1 MVGRLRAFISA
12 NYPRACYE
20 IRYTE
25 GGGTESHSM
34 TLSIA
39 WVRKTGLTPELIFA
53 SDSRLTGGSNVDHCQ
68 KVFSLP
74 REDCCIS
81 FAGSTMIAYPFI
93 LQLQNT
99 IVEYKRLLDRALDV
113 HDLIG
118 KVLALLNRFIG
129 AHEEAV
135 PDDFQADLL
144 TTSFLF
150 GGWSW
155 KKSRFYIWRLFYDP
169 AAKRY
174 VASGPTVSHQFG
186 RDQSDPVELAHIG
199 DYRADF
205 MRRLRYLLNDK
216 IEEAQNAGATV
227 TLNYEPLAA
236 LADMLVDPDYTDR
249 KRELKGLI
257 GGGPQVMKVYPYLR
271 TLTYAVEWDHKG
283 KFVYVLKGRVIAAY
297 ELFTVPGIDPFTGQ
311 VRKPVRGRDSD
322 PPSPIAY
329 STVGMPLIDSEDVI
343 QQDE

>member
-1 MVGRLRAFISA
+1 
-12 NYPRACYE
+12 
-20 IRYTE
+20 
-25 GGGTESHSM
+25 M

-39 WVRKTGLTPELIFA
+39 WVRRIGPTPELIFA
-53 SDSRLTGGSNVDHCQ
+53 SDSRLTGGGNVDHCQ

-74 REDCCIS
+74 REDCCIT

-93 LQLQNT
+93 LQLQN
-99 IVEYKRLLDRALDV
+99 IVLEYKKLLDRALDV
-113 HDLIG
+113 HDLRG

-135 PDDFQADLL
+135 QDDFQADLL
-144 TTSFLF
+144 ITSFLF

-174 VASGPTVSHQFG
+174 VASGPTVSHQLG
-186 RDQSDPVELAHIG
+186 LDQSEPVELAHIG
-199 DYRADF
+199 DYRPDF

-216 IEEAQNAGATV
+216 IEEARNTGATV
-227 TLNYEPLAA
+227 NLNYEPLAA
-236 LADMLVDPDYTDR
+236 LAEMLADPDYTDR

-283 KFVYVLKGRVIAAY
+283 KFVYVLRGRVIADY

-311 VRKPVRGRDSD
+311 TRKPVRGRDSD
-322 PPSPIAY
+322 LPSSMAD
-329 STVGMPLIDSEDVI
+329 STVGRPLTD
-343 QQDE
+343 DE

>member
-1 MVGRLRAFISA
+1 
-12 NYPRACYE
+12 
-20 IRYTE
+20 
-25 GGGTESHSM
+25 M
-34 TLSIA
+34 TLSLA
-39 WVRKTGLTPELIFA
+39 WVRKIGATPELIFA
-53 SDSRLTGGSNVDHCQ
+53 SDSRLNGGGNVDHCQ

-99 IVEYKRLLDRALDV
+99 ILEYKRLLDRALDV
-113 HDLIG
+113 HDLRG

-155 KKSRFYIWRLFYDP
+155 KQSRFYIWRLFYDP
-169 AAKRY
+169 AAGRY
-174 VASGPTVSHQFG
+174 VASGPAASHQLG
-186 RDQSDPVELAHIG
+186 LDQADPVELAHIG
-199 DYRADF
+199 DYRPDF
-205 MRRLRYLLNDK
+205 MQQLRLLLVDK
-216 IEEAQNAGATV
+216 IAEAQINGASV
-227 TLNYEPLAA
+227 ILDYEPLAA
-236 LADMLVDPDYTDR
+236 LANMLIDPKYTNR
-249 KRELKGLI
+249 KSELKGLI

-283 KFVYVLKGRVIAAY
+283 KFGYVLRGRVIADF
-297 ELFTVPGIDPFTGQ
+297 EIFTVPGIDPFTGE
-311 VRKPVRGRDSD
+311 VRRPVRGKESD
-322 PPSPIAY
+322 APVAANPAGLSHY
-329 STVGMPLIDSEDVI
+329 ED
-343 QQDE
+343 